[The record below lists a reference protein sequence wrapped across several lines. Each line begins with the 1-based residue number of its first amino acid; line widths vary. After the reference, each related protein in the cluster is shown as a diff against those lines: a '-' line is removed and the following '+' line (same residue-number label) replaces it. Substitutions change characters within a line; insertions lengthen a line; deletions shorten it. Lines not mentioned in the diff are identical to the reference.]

1 MRLLIV
7 EDDPSMYALM
17 AGYLTEA
24 GLATDHVTNAA
35 DARVTLSSTTYDA
48 IVLDLGLPDQDGS
61 GLLLELRARNDS
73 TPVLVVTAR
82 DQVDD
87 CVEVLGRG
95 ADDYLR
101 KPFDSR
107 ELIARIRSLLRR
119 PSIYLG
125 RLLEFGNIS
134 LDVATRQVSI
144 ANQPVIFRPREFE
157 LLEHL
162 MRRAGRVVRKNFLE
176 ESLYGIANDISSN
189 SLEVAMHRVRK
200 LLESNRSTAMVQ
212 TVRGVGYV
220 LTE

>member
-1 MRLLIV
+1 
-7 EDDPSMYALM
+7 MYVLM
-17 AGYLTEA
+17 AGHLAAA

-35 DARVTLSSTTYDA
+35 DARVTLSSATYDG
-48 IVLDLGLPDQDGS
+48 IILDLGLPDQDGS

-82 DQVDD
+82 DQIDD
-87 CVEVLGRG
+87 CIEALGRG

-107 ELIARIRSLLRR
+107 ELIARMQSLLRR

-134 LDVATRQVSI
+134 LDVVTRQVAI
-144 ANQPVIFRPREFE
+144 ANEPIIFRPREFE

-162 MRRAGRVVRKNFLE
+162 MRRPSRVVRKNFLE

-189 SLEVAMHRVRK
+189 SLEVAVHRVRK
-200 LLESNRSTAMVQ
+200 LLQANQSTAMVQ

-220 LTE
+220 LSE